1 MKKVTISLYSFD
13 ELNETA
19 KQKAIDD
26 HRNFELSIMHESDFI
41 SGDPEYDTPEKLR
54 EAYNAEYSYLE
65 ENDDPIIENIEAND
79 YLFFSDGSLADC
91 VTYVGKHEKAGITE
105 LKIGNDTYVV

>member
-1 MKKVTISLYSFD
+1 MKKVTINLYSFD
-13 ELNETA
+13 ELNEDA

-26 HRNFELSIMHESDFI
+26 HRNFELSIMDENDFI
-41 SGDPEYDTPEKLR
+41 SGDPEFDTPEKLS

-65 ENDDPIIENIEAND
+65 ENDEPIIESIKAND

-91 VTYVGKHEKAGITE
+91 VTYTADGRTE
-105 LKIGNDTYVV
+105 LKIGNDVYLGH